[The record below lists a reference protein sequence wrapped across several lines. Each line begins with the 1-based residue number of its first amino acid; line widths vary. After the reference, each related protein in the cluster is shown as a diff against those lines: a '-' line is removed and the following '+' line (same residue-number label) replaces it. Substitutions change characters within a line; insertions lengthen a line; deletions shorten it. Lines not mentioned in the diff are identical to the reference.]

1 MMDLLPGGL
10 QQVFALGLRESN
22 KNFYPK
28 LAFDSPNPKK
38 RRFGASIFSIGN
50 ATNIVIE
57 AVDRYNIL
65 NSEISLKY
73 AVRSL
78 VTTADVSLSCYY
90 QLVSYFLPESL
101 RSSAQPILDGFPSL
115 KKD

>member
-28 LAFDSPNPKK
+28 LAFDSPDPKK

-50 ATNIVIE
+50 ATNSAIE
-57 AVDRYNIL
+57 TAYRFNIL
-65 NSEISLKY
+65 NPEISVKY
-73 AVRSL
+73 AIRSL
-78 VTTADVSLSCYY
+78 VAAADVSLTCYY

-101 RSSAQPILDGFPSL
+101 RSSAQPILDVFPSL
-115 KKD
+115 KSA